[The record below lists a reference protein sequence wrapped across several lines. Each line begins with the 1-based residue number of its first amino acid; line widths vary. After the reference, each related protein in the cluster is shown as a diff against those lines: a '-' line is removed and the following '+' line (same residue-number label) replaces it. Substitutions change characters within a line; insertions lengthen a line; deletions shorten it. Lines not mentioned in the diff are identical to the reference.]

1 MQEQSQDFDQIRE
14 QLIVLRKENHQL
26 KLYITANEQQQKMQL
41 KEYEDEL
48 EKLQNLLNDARLRLT
63 EGSEM
68 IRKLQQHLKI
78 CREKLSEKSKLIV
91 AKDERLHDCQLHIHQ
106 LNDMIKQSLNFSQR
120 QKIDVA
126 IQTSPGLSTPRR
138 TVRFNLDKENCPID
152 AKYFQSTNQ

>member
-1 MQEQSQDFDQIRE
+1 MLISCSFLDTMQEQSQDFDQIRE

-78 CREKLSEKSKLIV
+78 CQEKVE
-91 AKDERLHDCQLHIHQ
+91 
-106 LNDMIKQSLNFSQR
+106 
-120 QKIDVA
+120 
-126 IQTSPGLSTPRR
+126 
-138 TVRFNLDKENCPID
+138 
-152 AKYFQSTNQ
+152 